1 MRLFCVAAI
10 AALSLTACNLYF
22 DSSSTAKSHHE
33 PAPDAMY
40 GIDAPGPY
48 VPDAGYEVDGGGY
61 QVDAGFSV
69 DAPFAVDA
77 GSCGGGPH

>member
-22 DSSSTAKSHHE
+22 DPSSTSKSHHE

-40 GIDAPGPY
+40 SVDAGY
-48 VPDAGYEVDGGGY
+48 VPDAGYYGYDGGGY